1 MSGEPL
7 LRTLIVFLS
16 RDSKAVKMSDSG
28 QEALTE
34 IRAHER
40 ECVLRYKAIENS
52 LERGSKRFDKIEHML
67 WGIYIALF
75 FTVLVPQALRFME

>member
-7 LRTLIVFLS
+7 LRTSIVFPL
-16 RDSKAVKMSDSG
+16 RKKAIKVSDSG

-52 LERGSKRFDKIEHML
+52 LERGSNRFDKIEHML

>member
-1 MSGEPL
+1 
-7 LRTLIVFLS
+7 
-16 RDSKAVKMSDSG
+16 MSDSG

-34 IRAHER
+34 IWANVR

>member
-7 LRTLIVFLS
+7 LRISIVSLS
-16 RDSKAVKMSDSG
+16 RSKAIKMSDSG

-75 FTVLVPQALRFME
+75 FTVLVPQALRFMG

>member
-1 MSGEPL
+1 
-7 LRTLIVFLS
+7 
-16 RDSKAVKMSDSG
+16 MSDSG

-75 FTVLVPQALRFME
+75 CIVLHCITLHYIALNYIALDCIALHCI

>member
-7 LRTLIVFLS
+7 LLTSIVSLL
-16 RDSKAVKMSDSG
+16 RSKEIKMSDTG

-52 LERGSKRFDKIEHML
+52 LERGAKRFDKIEHML
-67 WGIYIALF
+67 GGIYIALF
-75 FTVLVPQALRFME
+75 FTVLVPQALRFMG

>member
-1 MSGEPL
+1 MVKGEQSLQILIVSL
-7 LRTLIVFLS
+7 LRRKTI
-16 RDSKAVKMSDSG
+16 KMSDSG

>member
-1 MSGEPL
+1 VSGEPL
-7 LRTLIVFLS
+7 LPTSTVFLL
-16 RDSKAVKMSDSG
+16 RRKAIKMSDSG

-40 ECVLRYKAIENS
+40 ECVLRYRAIEDS

>member
-7 LRTLIVFLS
+7 LLTSIVSLL
-16 RDSKAVKMSDSG
+16 RRKTIKISDTG

>member
-7 LRTLIVFLS
+7 LRTSIVSLL
-16 RDSKAVKMSDSG
+16 RRKAIKVSDSG

>member
-7 LRTLIVFLS
+7 LPTSIVSLL
-16 RDSKAVKMSDSG
+16 RSKAIKMSDSG

-75 FTVLVPQALRFME
+75 FTVLVPQALRFMG